1 MQRVQSHSITEGL
14 AAIGFWRKK
23 IFFLVNYKL
32 YWCTVCPIGANDET
46 CQNKLYHRKY
56 CSNRGDR
63 SAASLP
69 CKQIMTEKPTIW
81 HTKPSPSLYSLPIY
95 SSLNAF
101 VQISIHIPSHHI
113 LISWGYSDKNLLTN
127 HHIYEN
133 HAWWG
138 KKYSKEQ

>member
-1 MQRVQSHSITEGL
+1 MSYLFMYIDS
-14 AAIGFWRKK
+14 
-23 IFFLVNYKL
+23 
-32 YWCTVCPIGANDET
+32 NDET

-69 CKQIMTEKPTIW
+69 CKQIMTDKPTIW

-113 LISWGYSDKNLLTN
+113 LIS
-127 HHIYEN
+127 
-133 HAWWG
+133 
-138 KKYSKEQ
+138 